1 MRIVAF
7 AFAFA
12 VAAAAPG
19 WADDV
24 VPLKIKTSEAA
35 AHIGEKVTVI
45 GVLTDV
51 HKTNSKA
58 MLWDFDGKYPG
69 NPFTVYVAKQNTDV
83 VPNVTPLI
91 GKTLAITGTLKT
103 YHDKPEIEVTD
114 IKQVAVAQ

>member
-7 AFAFA
+7 ALAFA
-12 VAAAAPG
+12 VATADPVF
-19 WADDV
+19 ADDV

-58 MLWDFDGKYPG
+58 VLWDFDGKYPD

-83 VPNVTPLI
+83 VPDVTPLI
-91 GKTLAITGTLKT
+91 GKTLAVTGTLKT
-103 YHDKPEIEVTD
+103 YHGKPEVEVTD
-114 IKQVAVAQ
+114 AKQVAVGQ